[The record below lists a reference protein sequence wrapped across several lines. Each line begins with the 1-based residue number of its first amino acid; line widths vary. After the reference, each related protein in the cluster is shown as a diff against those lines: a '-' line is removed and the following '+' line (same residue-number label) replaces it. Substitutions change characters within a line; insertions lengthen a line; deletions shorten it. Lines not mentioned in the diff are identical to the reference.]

1 MPIRTVL
8 PVVLRSAVVGAAF
21 VLTGCGAPAVT
32 TSAPAVQPRENVEGL
47 LGRNILF
54 LEPEEQLLAYR
65 NADLLAPTRPI
76 PAGGDPYPLP
86 SAPVELSS
94 VTYVFNDSTRALADL
109 AERTN
114 LTGLLVIREGEIV
127 LEEYFRG
134 NTAETRWTSFSVAK
148 SVVSL
153 LFGAAI
159 RDGYIESVEEPV
171 TRYLPELAG
180 SAYEGVTI
188 RQILQMSS
196 GVAWNED
203 YADPESDVARLGQL
217 SEGGGIQGLLA
228 YMGQLPRSAPVGARY
243 NYSTGETHIAG
254 AVLRAATGRT
264 LSEYLS
270 EKIWRPYGMESD
282 GFWALLREGDVEH
295 GGCCMS
301 ATLRDFGRLGMF
313 VLDDGVMRDGTRV
326 LPGGWIKE
334 STAAAS
340 AFPGYGY
347 FWWRLPDH
355 RFFGVGIFG
364 QYLHIDP
371 RSRLVV
377 VMHSTWPQA
386 TSRRLTGHRQAW
398 IDAVTAALESAG
410 AAGAVVR

>member
-1 MPIRTVL
+1 MMPIRTAL

-32 TSAPAVQPRENVEGL
+32 TSAPAVQLRENVEGL

-54 LEPEEQLLAYR
+54 LEPEEQILAYR
-65 NADLLAPTRPI
+65 NVDLLAPTRSI

-94 VTYVFNDSTRALADL
+94 VTYTFNDSTRALADL

-159 RDGYIESVEEPV
+159 RDGYMESVEEPV

-203 YADPESDVARLGQL
+203 YADPGSDVARIGQL
-217 SEGGGIQGLLA
+217 SEASKPLA
-228 YMGQLPRSAPVGARY
+228 M
-243 NYSTGETHIAG
+243 
-254 AVLRAATGRT
+254 
-264 LSEYLS
+264 
-270 EKIWRPYGMESD
+270 
-282 GFWALLREGDVEH
+282 
-295 GGCCMS
+295 
-301 ATLRDFGRLGMF
+301 
-313 VLDDGVMRDGTRV
+313 
-326 LPGGWIKE
+326 
-334 STAAAS
+334 
-340 AFPGYGY
+340 
-347 FWWRLPDH
+347 
-355 RFFGVGIFG
+355 
-364 QYLHIDP
+364 
-371 RSRLVV
+371 
-377 VMHSTWPQA
+377 
-386 TSRRLTGHRQAW
+386 
-398 IDAVTAALESAG
+398 
-410 AAGAVVR
+410 